1 MDAALAAG
9 DDCNC
14 APSTAERRTFW
25 QKGALTRRNAIGL
38 GVIGV
43 AALSTFGIGAG
54 VTAAYADSY
63 PSWDDV
69 QRAKKNQAAKA
80 NEVSRIE
87 GLIQSLTQKVA
98 ETQAAA
104 EAAGNE
110 YYDAQQAYF
119 AAIAKADDLQSQAD
133 AQAKLADDSARKAGQ
148 VAAQLYRNGGDD
160 TALELFFAGSAAN
173 ADELLSRLGTMDKM
187 LGYNQSVYDKA
198 VAARDSAQALSDQA
212 VVARTERDRLQKIAE
227 QKMVAAQQA
236 AEAAQAA
243 LDEQTENLATLEAQ
257 LAALKDNT
265 AKTVSDY
272 KEGVRVREARRKAAE
287 AAAAAAAKKAAEEAA
302 KNNNNGGGGAPAG
315 GGGGGGGGG
324 GAGTGGWVRPHGGWR
339 SSGYGPRESQ
349 CNANGCS
356 SSWHYGVDL
365 ANGCGTPI
373 FAAHAGTVD
382 YAGWNGGYGNYVRIQ
397 HGGGIGTGYGH
408 ISSFAVRAGQYVNA
422 GQVIAYEGNTGG
434 SFGCH
439 LHYEVYING
448 AYTNPIDFMAA
459 RGISV

>member
-1 MDAALAAG
+1 MDAALEAG
-9 DDCNC
+9 DSCNC
-14 APSTAERRTFW
+14 APSIAERRTFW
-25 QKGALTRRNAIGL
+25 QKGALTRRNTLGL
-38 GVIGV
+38 GVVGV
-43 AALSTFGIGAG
+43 AALSAFGIGTG
-54 VTAAYADSY
+54 VSAAYAASY

-69 QRAKKNQAAKA
+69 QRAKGNQAAKA
-80 NEVSRIE
+80 AEVSRIE

-104 EAAGNE
+104 EAAGDE
-110 YYDAQQAYF
+110 YFEAQQEYF
-119 AAIAKADDLQSQAD
+119 GAIAKAEELQSQAD
-133 AQAKLADDSARKAGQ
+133 AQAQIAEESARKAGQ

-173 ADELLSRLGTMDKM
+173 ADELLSRLGTMDKL
-187 LGYNQSVYDKA
+187 LGYNQSVYDQA
-198 VAARDSAQALSDQA
+198 VAARDSAQLLSDQA

-227 QKMVAAQQA
+227 QKMIAAQQA
-236 AEAAQAA
+236 AEAAEAA
-243 LDEQTENLATLEAQ
+243 LNEQTENLATLEAQ
-257 LAALKDNT
+257 LAALKDST
-265 AKTVSDY
+265 AKTVADY
-272 KEGVRVREARRKAAE
+272 KEGVRIREARRKAAE
-287 AAAAAAAKKAAEEAA
+287 EAKRKAAEEAA
-302 KNNNNGGGGAPAG
+302 RNNNNGGGGGGGGSG

-324 GAGTGGWVRPHGGWR
+324 GSAGSGGWVRPHGGWR

-365 ANGCGTPI
+365 AAGCGSPI
-373 FAAHAGTVD
+373 FAAQSGTVD
-382 YAGWNGGYGNYVRIQ
+382 YASWNGGYGNYVRIQ

-408 ISSFAVRAGQYVNA
+408 ISSFAVSAGQWVRA